1 MANSVSRKPS
11 PVLLS
16 SHLPS
21 LSDLPFIP
29 ADLSERFAFPL
40 PWSDPA
46 GKLPLAPKQRQK
58 LVGCTVLFNCVY
70 CGVEVGWCRPEEFIP
85 RPRMIQLVDCYSVKQ
100 TVVSDCSFVAS
111 IAVSAQYEK
120 RYSKR
125 LITSIIFPQ
134 NRAGEPIYNP
144 CGKYMVSKDSLLLCV
159 KI

>member
-1 MANSVSRKPS
+1 M
-11 PVLLS
+11 
-16 SHLPS
+16 
-21 LSDLPFIP
+21 
-29 ADLSERFAFPL
+29 
-40 PWSDPA
+40 
-46 GKLPLAPKQRQK
+46 
-58 LVGCTVLFNCVY
+58 
-70 CGVEVGWCRPEEFIP
+70 EVGWCRPEEFIP